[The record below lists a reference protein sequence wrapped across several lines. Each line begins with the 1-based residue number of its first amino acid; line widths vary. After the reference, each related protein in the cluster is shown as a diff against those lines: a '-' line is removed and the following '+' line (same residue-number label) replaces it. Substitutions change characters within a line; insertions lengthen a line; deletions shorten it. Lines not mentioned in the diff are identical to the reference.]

1 MYVYQLSWYLNKIE
15 KHFFFGLKYGKFFIE
30 GSSVQLKE
38 KILVLISHLSEMSGK
53 LFSFYIVSILAMKP
67 VVSWRLCFL
76 WLLKILLPILKIRL
90 MQLFCNYL
98 PKRIFI
104 AK

>member
-38 KILVLISHLSEMSGK
+38 KILVLIKSPFRDVRE
-53 LFSFYIVSILAMKP
+53 II
-67 VVSWRLCFL
+67 
-76 WLLKILLPILKIRL
+76 
-90 MQLFCNYL
+90 
-98 PKRIFI
+98 
-104 AK
+104 